1 MARYLRGVVRRG
13 DPGQMWLAF
22 RQNPREG
29 IAAFDF
35 FTVPTLT
42 FRVRYGFLVIEHQ
55 RRQILPCNVTQHPTA
70 EWMVQPLRK
79 AFPEPCRYRHV
90 MLDRDPKL
98 DAEGMALLPVAG

>member
-1 MARYLRGVVRRG
+1 
-13 DPGQMWLAF
+13 MWLAF